1 LSPNTFDDL
10 VDPKLIHKTGTPVD
24 LSLSDE
30 LRAALDA
37 TPRSHLTVLN
47 TEFGQPFTINGF
59 SGFMRDAISA
69 AGLPLDCKPRGL
81 RKTFGRLLADA
92 GVSAHDIM
100 AALGHKT
107 LAEAERHPK
116 EPFLHRPSSRRVR
129 PSWLLIRLR

>member
-1 LSPNTFDDL
+1 MCLSPNTFDDL
-10 VDPKLIHKTGTPVD
+10 VDRKLIHKTGTPVD

-69 AGLPLDCKPRGL
+69 AGLPLDCKPHGL

-107 LAEAERHPK
+107 LAEADRYTREADRRRGGARNAAAER
-116 EPFLHRPSSRRVR
+116 S
-129 PSWLLIRLR
+129 